1 MISKIKNLFLK
12 PSEFQKHS
20 KYQIQT
26 TMLYEIG
33 KAMNSS
39 IKDLQHTLELITSSV
54 PNILEVERSLLMLI
68 DEENKCLTI
77 RSGSGLVTNEFI
89 KNFKINIGEGIIG
102 KVAKDGKP
110 KLVKDQSLEPK
121 NELGVSSFIAAPLK
135 IEELVLGV
143 ITADSKTDRSDFT
156 EDDLKLLNVLAGL
169 AAIDVQN
176 ARIHEMMRKKN
187 ERLTALFEI
196 GMAMTSTLEL
206 QRLLDLIIDK
216 AIYLTSATSGSLIL
230 IEEGSDV
237 LIIKSARGLQ
247 PDAPE
252 KIKLKLGQGITGIVA
267 KTGKPIREG
276 NVLKNPYYVSALKE
290 VNSEL
295 AVPMLLEGK
304 IIGVI
309 NVDSIR
315 PNAFSAQD
323 EELLSTLSSHATIAI
338 KNAKL
343 FEKLTDCQKQNPS
356 N

>member
-1 MISKIKNLFLK
+1 
-12 PSEFQKHS
+12 
-20 KYQIQT
+20 
-26 TMLYEIG
+26 
-33 KAMNSS
+33 
-39 IKDLQHTLELITSSV
+39 
-54 PNILEVERSLLMLI
+54 
-68 DEENKCLTI
+68 
-77 RSGSGLVTNEFI
+77 
-89 KNFKINIGEGIIG
+89 
-102 KVAKDGKP
+102 
-110 KLVKDQSLEPK
+110 
-121 NELGVSSFIAAPLK
+121 
-135 IEELVLGV
+135 
-143 ITADSKTDRSDFT
+143 
-156 EDDLKLLNVLAGL
+156 
-169 AAIDVQN
+169 
-176 ARIHEMMRKKN
+176 MMRKKN

-309 NVDSIR
+309 NVDSVR

>member
-143 ITADSKTDRSDFT
+143 ITADSKTDRSDFK

-176 ARIHEMMRKKN
+176 AKIHEMMRKKN

-196 GMAMTSTLEL
+196 GKAMTSTLEL

-216 AIYLTSATSGSLIL
+216 AIYLTTATSGSLIL
-230 IEEGSDV
+230 IEKGSDI

-252 KIKLKLGQGITGIVA
+252 KIKLKLGEGITGVVA

-276 NVLKNPYYVSALKE
+276 NVLKNPYYVPALKE

-309 NVDSIR
+309 NVDSVR
-315 PNAFSAQD
+315 ANAFSAQD

-338 KNAKL
+338 NNAKL
-343 FEKLTDCQKQNPS
+343 FEKLMENPS
-356 N
+356 S